1 MMQCGMEVVMA
12 NGDVLRTGMGG
23 VKGENSWQVFKW
35 GYGPTLDGMFTQ
47 SNYGICTKMGF
58 WLMPK
63 PRSSSLLKSS
73 STKTATSTRSLNSS
87 APCALPRSSP
97 TRW

>member
-1 MMQCGMEVVMA
+1 MQCGMEVVLA

-23 VKGENSWQVFKW
+23 VKGDKAWQVFKW

-58 WLMPK
+58 WLMPAAGVQS
-63 PRSSSLLKSS
+63 RSRSVRQRGRHQRDRRDAARCASPTSSR
-73 STKTATSTRSLNSS
+73 TRS
-87 APCALPRSSP
+87 
-97 TRW
+97 